1 MVRHIVK
8 SGTFGILSASY
19 FHIRI
24 VEGTPMNYQAAAP
37 TTPSSSVSSQTR
49 PRYGIA
55 AECRSDDGQT
65 FNELA
70 VSVTSEG
77 CRLAYY
83 SDTLRP
89 PVVQIQLRSP
99 RGNVVQVLVTTSTV
113 QEAGKLKVVNCRFER
128 LLTENE
134 LAELL

>member
-1 MVRHIVK
+1 
-8 SGTFGILSASY
+8 
-19 FHIRI
+19 
-24 VEGTPMNYQAAAP
+24 MNRQAASPP
-37 TTPSSSVSSQTR
+37 TSPSVSSQTR

-55 AECRSDDGQT
+55 AQCRSDDGQT

-83 SDTLRP
+83 SDTVRP
-89 PVVQIQLRSP
+89 PVVQVQLRSP
-99 RGNVVQVLVTTSTV
+99 RGNVVQVLVTTTTV

-128 LLTENE
+128 ALTDAE
-134 LAELL
+134 LAELQ